1 MLEYLPLY
9 YQTPMNFELQSVSI
23 VIRVRQDNDAMMVYA
38 SMLAKTIL
46 PAKMVSVAR
55 QSTMNQ
61 HV

>member
-1 MLEYLPLY
+1 
-9 YQTPMNFELQSVSI
+9 MNFDLQSVSI

-55 QSTMNQ
+55 LSTMSQN
-61 HV
+61 V

>member
-1 MLEYLPLY
+1 
-9 YQTPMNFELQSVSI
+9 MNFELQSVSI